1 MDGNN
6 LNGNN
11 LNGNTVTNINRLSHV
26 NIDTP
31 VDANTLSD
39 VPVANTNQNKGTTA
53 NKSRKR
59 KSDNADLVLP
69 EGSRRIR
76 KKKSRADENIPV
88 STKRTKKQK
97 SGRK

>member
-6 LNGNN
+6 F
-11 LNGNTVTNINRLSHV
+11 NGNTVTNINWLSHV

-39 VPVANTNQNKGTTA
+39 VQVPVANADQNKGTTA

-88 STKRTKKQK
+88 STKRTKKQE